1 MAGRKTHD
9 DMEARETARTLI
21 KTHTGL
27 VDENAV
33 AGAVDAF
40 RYVQYETTSA
50 KVGGEEIAMSR
61 VVLTSA
67 WQVVDK

>member
-9 DMEARETARTLI
+9 DMAARETARETI
-21 KTHTGL
+21 TAHTGL
-27 VDENAV
+27 VDETAV
-33 AGAVDAF
+33 AGAVEAF

-50 KVGGEEIAMSR
+50 KIGGEEIAMRR
-61 VVLTSA
+61 VVMTSA